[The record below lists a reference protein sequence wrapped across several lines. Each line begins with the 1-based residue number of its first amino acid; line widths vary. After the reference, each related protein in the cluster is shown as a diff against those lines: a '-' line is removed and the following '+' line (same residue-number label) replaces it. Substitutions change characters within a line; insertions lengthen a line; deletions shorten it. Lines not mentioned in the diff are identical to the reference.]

1 MNTQSIMRMRD
12 WDVSNVVKGG
22 FGMPGRNPMP
32 GDIYQHFKGN
42 KYQVTAIAYDAVTDE
57 KCVVYQALY
66 GEYKSFV
73 RRFDEFISEVD
84 RDKYP
89 DSAYV
94 YRFSFPGDPM
104 QTELAIEESVAEKTE
119 EVNNSRPEHEMR
131 ELKHPEDEGE
141 VDPDLLA
148 FLEAE
153 TTREKIEVLERAR
166 ERVTESLLCAIE
178 ASLDISYE
186 DEKLDERIY
195 YVENYLRT
203 RERYEGTRLR

>member
-1 MNTQSIMRMRD
+1 
-12 WDVSNVVKGG
+12 
-22 FGMPGRNPMP
+22 MPGRNPMP